1 LISDFGFAISDLFY
15 LLNCMDKTEL
25 KRRSQKFAVD
35 IIKFTANLP
44 SSRSLNVLCNQVLRS
59 ATSIGANYRA
69 ACKGKS
75 TADFINKIVI
85 CEEEADECIY
95 WLDLLIEAELVSQ
108 AKVAP
113 LRKEADE
120 LTAIFT
126 AIGKT
131 AKENQKLNNFEIEH
145 PKSEIIEHSKFEI
158 N

>member
-131 AKENQKLNNFEIEH
+131 AKENQKLKNQ
-145 PKSEIIEHSKFEI
+145 K
-158 N
+158 

>member
-1 LISDFGFAISDLFY
+1 LICDFGFAISDLFY

-131 AKENQKLNNFEIEH
+131 AKENQKLKNQ
-145 PKSEIIEHSKFEI
+145 K
-158 N
+158 

>member
-1 LISDFGFAISDLFY
+1 MISDFGFAISDLFY